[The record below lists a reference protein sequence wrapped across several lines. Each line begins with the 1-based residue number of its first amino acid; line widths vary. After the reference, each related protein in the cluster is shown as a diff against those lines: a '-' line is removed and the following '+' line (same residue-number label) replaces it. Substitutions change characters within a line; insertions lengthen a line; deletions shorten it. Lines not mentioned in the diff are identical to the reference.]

1 MEKNV
6 DLDISSPAKPVNSGV
21 MGKVRK
27 VKRVAGLTDIAL
39 AEIGEVGLFRIFN
52 AEYDKKNNNF
62 MTKFP
67 NVLQRK
73 LDKML
78 EEAS

>member
-1 MEKNV
+1 
-6 DLDISSPAKPVNSGV
+6 

-27 VKRVAGLTDIAL
+27 VQLLVYDIAL

-67 NVLQRK
+67 NVLQRSLIRCLRK
-73 LDKML
+73 R
-78 EEAS
+78 ASLK